1 MLAFEY
7 NRHMHKLDHVNMR
20 RTGTVK
26 FFNLSKGYGFITPE
40 DGGDDVF
47 VHITAVQRGGMPH
60 LETGMVLSF
69 EVQQATG
76 GRGPQAV
83 ELQLL

>member
-1 MLAFEY
+1 
-7 NRHMHKLDHVNMR
+7 MR

-26 FFNLSKGYGFITPE
+26 FFNHAKGYGFVSPE
-40 DGGDDVF
+40 GGGKDVF
-47 VHITAVQRGGMPH
+47 VHITAVQKAGIPELAEG
-60 LETGMVLSF
+60 TKISF
-69 EVQQATG
+69 DIQDDSR

>member
-1 MLAFEY
+1 
-7 NRHMHKLDHVNMR
+7 MR

-26 FFNLSKGYGFITPE
+26 FFNHAKGYGFVSPE
-40 DGGDDVF
+40 GGGKDVF
-47 VHITAVQRGGMPH
+47 VHITAVQKSGIPELAEG
-60 LETGMVLSF
+60 TKISF
-69 EVQQATG
+69 DIQDDSR